1 MANSMEIFA
10 VKGPLQRAGVG
21 WEHADA
27 EPFLGET
34 LLADG
39 WRYVD
44 LPRMRPNLFD
54 QFIEIVGAKNIS
66 WLTLADY
73 GDTKRGQCLIS
84 PAGLARLTASPIK
97 E

>member
-1 MANSMEIFA
+1 MANSTEIFA

-27 EPFLGET
+27 EPFLGEP

-44 LPRMRPNLFD
+44 LPRMRPNMFD

-84 PAGLARLTASPIK
+84 PVGLARLSASPIR
-97 E
+97 

>member
-1 MANSMEIFA
+1 
-10 VKGPLQRAGVG
+10 
-21 WEHADA
+21 
-27 EPFLGET
+27 
-34 LLADG
+34 
-39 WRYVD
+39 
-44 LPRMRPNLFD
+44 MRTPNLFD

-73 GDTKRGQCLIS
+73 DDTKRGQCLIS